1 MAGRTSCGL
10 NLPLL
15 NSNSAQSSSPL
26 LKTRSQISWYI
37 FRSSIIYIIKII
49 SFLNYQLIITS
60 FRRRTEDETGP
71 RKNKRCPL
79 VLGVAATIVIGA
91 VHITDVATVEAAV
104 VESTVKDVA
113 VGSVP
118 PRRWSD
124 KRTCPPWLQN
134 SLETIVPENLPRPS
148 GHRRLDL
155 AGLAKGD
162 APPVGAVVTR
172 VNRAAC
178 FSV

>member
-1 MAGRTSCGL
+1 MAGRISCGL

-15 NSNSAQSSSPL
+15 DTNSAQSSSPL
-26 LKTRSQISWYI
+26 LKTRSQISW
-37 FRSSIIYIIKII
+37 K
-49 SFLNYQLIITS
+49 
-60 FRRRTEDETGP
+60 RTEDETEP
-71 RKNKRCPL
+71 RKNKRSPL

-104 VESTVKDVA
+104 VESTVKEVA
-113 VGSVP
+113 AGSVP

-124 KRTCPPWLQN
+124 KRACPPWLQN

-148 GHRRLDL
+148 GHRRLEL

-162 APPVGAVVTR
+162 APPIGAVVTR